1 MESFIEIFYEKR
13 KQPLYD
19 NCVMLKSKKFKLH
32 GVISYL
38 VSRFGVLDDGF
49 ESLDF
54 RSKFSDEFDIWIL
67 QKNEYKNQNKTWT

>member
-1 MESFIEIFYEKR
+1 MEIFYEKR
-13 KQPLYD
+13 KQSLYD
-19 NCVMLKSKKFKLH
+19 NCATLKSKKFKLH

-38 VSRFGVLDDGF
+38 VSRFGVQDDGL

-67 QKNEYKNQNKTWT
+67 QKNEFKNQNKT